1 MTDFF
6 IFLQRRKLMPIASP
20 ACQLESD
27 SADYSLESDRQSSSL
42 RPSSPPLTAATP
54 DSDFSA

>member
-1 MTDFF
+1 MPDFF
-6 IFLQRRKLMPIASP
+6 FLQRRKLMPIASTP